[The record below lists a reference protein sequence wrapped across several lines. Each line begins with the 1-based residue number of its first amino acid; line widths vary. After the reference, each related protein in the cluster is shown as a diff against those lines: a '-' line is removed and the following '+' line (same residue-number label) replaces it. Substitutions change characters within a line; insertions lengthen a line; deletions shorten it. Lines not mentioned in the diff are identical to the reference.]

1 MGCILTLP
9 LNDVAAQP
17 QPTTPSNLSSIKQQ
31 VHQIGTGEEVK
42 LKLAGGEK
50 VCGNI

>member
-50 VCGNI
+50 VRGNI